1 MGNPNPFYRFSKAWN
16 AGFYPDNQIMSDLL
30 NEIRNDLVTYV
41 ATNPWSGKTINQWY
55 NLVKQFI
62 NTYTQSPY
70 FGEFD
75 FTIQK
80 ISDIPNWEYNINIF
94 NPDLTATTAG
104 QVITIN
110 GFFNNTTQQVVNANV
125 NAFTPGLFFPIGF
138 DFTLVE
144 QEVKAREALKIV
156 DLNGSAFFPPVYS
169 LNQTTNVA
177 TSALARARDLQLV
190 NGVVSRFPA
199 DNLPYQNQRIFEL
212 PQLDGDDNYIISIM
226 ERIIQA
232 SIADSDYTTSVLA
245 TYNSFTMPD
254 GWVKSVNYPSFTTY
268 ERVQFNFVNASRRK
282 FILVGR
288 LDGDWL
294 WQRFVSDEFA
304 NPVYNF
310 LSAYVETTGLPYY
323 PLQAGRWLYNDD
335 TFDFEFVE
343 FTSGCYVS
351 DEFYAMPAKP
361 GDQFQFNVWDANML
375 GVDSALVGLF
385 EQDGTFIQQI
395 GTAIRPTSCT
405 CSYTFTHTYTEE
417 EFEAFRVDI
426 NSDIITPPQIYY
438 TGFYLF
444 LNGEIAFSTEEILPN
459 EFLTDAAETIAYLES
474 LSNSNF
480 VISGTI
486 NEDDSVT
493 FSVVLITSN
502 ECQTSQYHGSFQTGI
517 IPGNEEYAPADVN
530 QFTEVIDE
538 CCNTLEQHQASV
550 TIPSKQG
557 CYRMGLYNEPTITPP
572 VEECELTF
580 TITLE
585 GDSFESYLI
594 ASANLFFSLD
604 PYLGF
609 TVGDGTIYVMPI
621 DQEYTPNLAF
631 AEVIAEWVN
640 TNIPGMTATV
650 GINIME
656 FNWVVT
662 VPCDSSYTFIS
673 GQTQESGGTVDAF
686 ITSEPQ
692 TCECVP
698 GSQTCYELYSLSNI
712 INIDASE
719 CFSTLIEFWADSD
732 SIGEGFE
739 YIDDWK
745 QRVRIGLNGG
755 GEKPVFEESLYRQS
769 NGVHRRPQNKQDL
782 SIDLHTDFF
791 DLETQLAMTD
801 ATRHPYF
808 VWNGQSVFVK
818 GDLEVAT
825 IQDFTNE
832 TSFETLSQMKFQV
845 LKQGFQPKNSS
856 CLNC

>member
-1 MGNPNPFYRFSKAWN
+1 MANPHPFYRFSKAWN

-125 NAFTPGLFFPIGF
+125 NAFTPGLFFPIGV

-232 SIADSDYTTSVLA
+232 SIADTDYTTSVLA

-268 ERVQFNFVNASRRK
+268 ERVQFNFVNAFRRK

-288 LDGDWL
+288 LDGNWL

-310 LSAYVETTGLPYY
+310 LSAYTETNGLPYY

-351 DEFYAMPAKP
+351 EEFYAMPAKP

-395 GTAIRPTSCT
+395 GTAIRPTSIT
-405 CSYTFTHTYTEE
+405 CESACQYAFSYVLTAENVEAYLDAINNAIPSSLFDPPVNFKWTIESDEPGIIGVGSFLLIFGLPELTMSSITAIASAFGIVITEEDGNYTFTYTASNLPCG
-417 EFEAFRVDI
+417 FD
-426 NSDIITPPQIYY
+426 Y
-438 TGFYLF
+438 TFNNELSGGVNDELF
-444 LNGEIAFSTEEILPN
+444 TTEPYTCVCSTI
-459 EFLTDAAETIAYLES
+459 DA
-474 LSNSNF
+474 
-480 VISGTI
+480 
-486 NEDDSVT
+486 
-493 FSVVLITSN
+493 
-502 ECQTSQYHGSFQTGI
+502 
-517 IPGNEEYAPADVN
+517 
-530 QFTEVIDE
+530 
-538 CCNTLEQHQASV
+538 EQLQASV

-572 VEECELTF
+572 SGTCELTF
-580 TITLE
+580 NYFLSGLMELNTMNEDYPGEFLT
-585 GDSFESYLI
+585 F
-594 ASANLFFSLD
+594 ALF
-604 PYLGF
+604 
-609 TVGDGTIYVMPI
+609 DGTNYSQVYQCPTPFPIAPI
-621 DQEYTPNLAF
+621 DLITTVVDFGNS
-631 AEVIAEWVN
+631 
-640 TNIPGMTATV
+640 IPGMTVDYSEPLNDFIFT
-650 GINIME
+650 
-656 FNWVVT
+656 WVVT
-662 VPCDSSYTFIS
+662 VDCGEEYRMQS
-673 GQTQESGGTVDAF
+673 GVTDAEDNWNYLWF
-686 ITSEPQ
+686 ATEYQP
-692 TCECVP
+692 CECP
-698 GSQTCYELYSLSNI
+698 PETETCFELYSLSNI
-712 INIDASE
+712 INIDASD
-719 CFSTLIEFWADSD
+719 CFSTMIEFWQDSD
-732 SIGEGFE
+732 SIAQGFE
-739 YIDDWK
+739 YFNGWK

-755 GEKPVFEESLYRQS
+755 GEKPIIEESLYRQS
-769 NGVHRRPQNKQDL
+769 NGVTRRPQNKQDL
-782 SIDLHTDFF
+782 SVDLHTDFF
-791 DLETQLAMTD
+791 DLDTQLAMTD
-801 ATRHPYF
+801 ATRYPYF
-808 VWNGQSVFVK
+808 IWEGKSIFVR
-818 GDLEVAT
+818 GDVEVAT
-825 IQDFTNE
+825 TQDFTNQS
-832 TSFETLSQMKFQV
+832 SFETLSQMKFQA
-845 LKQGFQPKNSS
+845 LIQGFQPRNSS
-856 CLNC
+856 CLTC

>member
-1 MGNPNPFYRFSKAWN
+1 MANPHPFYRFSKAWN

-41 ATNPWSGKTINQWY
+41 GGNPWSGKTINQWY
-55 NLVKQFI
+55 NLIKQFI

-125 NAFTPGLFFPIGF
+125 NAFTPGLFYPIGV

-190 NGVVSRFPA
+190 DGVVSRFPA
-199 DNLPYQNQRIFEL
+199 DNLPYQNQRLFEL
-212 PQLDGDDNYIISIM
+212 PQLDGDDTYIISIM

-232 SIADSDYTTSVLA
+232 SIADTDYTTSVLA

-288 LDGDWL
+288 LDGNWL

-310 LSAYVETTGLPYY
+310 LSAYTETTGLPYL

-335 TFDFEFVE
+335 TFDFEFIE
-343 FTSGCYVS
+343 FTSSCYVS
-351 DEFYAMPAKP
+351 EEFYAMPAKP

-375 GVDSALVGLF
+375 RVDSALVGLF

-395 GTAIRPTSCT
+395 GTASLPLQN
-405 CSYTFTHTYTEE
+405 YTGLGMYFVNRGSFADWY
-417 EFEAFRVDI
+417 D
-426 NSDIITPPQIYY
+426 IYY
-438 TGFYLF
+438 DSEQDMPFQF
-444 LNGEIAFSTEEILPN
+444 IDCNGNLIGDPL
-459 EFLTDAAETIAYLES
+459 
-474 LSNSNF
+474 
-480 VISGTI
+480 
-486 NEDDSVT
+486 VT
-493 FSVVLITSN
+493 VPAGAITSN
-502 ECQTSQYHGSFQTGI
+502 DFNDFKDLIEGLAWPDYISVVVTQNDDGTVDFEFTFTSLPECICGVTAYQNSESGNILFIRNAPYSQLAT
-517 IPGNEEYAPADVN
+517 PK
-530 QFTEVIDE
+530 
-538 CCNTLEQHQASV
+538 QHQASV

-572 VEECELTF
+572 SGTCELTF
-580 TITLE
+580 NYFLSGLMELNTMNEDYPGEFLTFALFDGTTYSQVYQCPTPFPIAPI
-585 GDSFESYLI
+585 YLI
-594 ASANLFFSLD
+594 NTVLD
-604 PYLGF
+604 FG
-609 TVGDGTIYVMPI
+609 
-621 DQEYTPNLAF
+621 NS
-631 AEVIAEWVN
+631 
-640 TNIPGMTATV
+640 IPGLTV
-650 GINIME
+650 DYSE
-656 FNWVVT
+656 TFNDFTFIWVVT
-662 VPCDSSYTFIS
+662 VDCGEEYRMQS
-673 GQTQESGGTVDAF
+673 GVTDAEDNWNYLWF
-686 ITSEPQ
+686 ATEYQP
-692 TCECVP
+692 CECSP
-698 GSQTCYELYSLSNI
+698 ETETSFELYSLSNI
-712 INIDASE
+712 INIDASD
-719 CFSTLIEFWADSD
+719 CFSTMIEFWQDSD
-732 SIGEGFE
+732 SIAQGFE
-739 YIDDWK
+739 YFNGWK

-755 GEKPVFEESLYRQS
+755 GEKPIIEESLYRQS
-769 NGVHRRPQNKQDL
+769 NGVTRRPQNKQDL
-782 SIDLHTDFF
+782 SVDLHTDFF
-791 DLETQLAMTD
+791 DLDTQLAMTD
-801 ATRHPYF
+801 ATRYPYLIWEGKSIF
-808 VWNGQSVFVK
+808 VR
-818 GDLEVAT
+818 GDVEVAT
-825 IQDFTNE
+825 TQDFTNQS
-832 TSFETLSQMKFQV
+832 SFETLSQMKFQA
-845 LKQGFQPKNSS
+845 LIQGFQPRNSS
-856 CLNC
+856 CLTC